1 MVLQKSYENN
11 LPATGIN
18 CIYEDKKGNLWVSLW
33 ERGLHKYDPETDS
46 FISFP
51 YIGSGNNPFSIFQDS
66 KMNYWICTWGNGI
79 YRFHPDRKAEEMYIQ
94 ESPFNDDKEISTA
107 AFYSIVEDNT
117 HHYIW
122 AMSFSGL
129 YIFEYDEDQKLR
141 RVPTPAKLQETNN
154 IFNHMIKDRT
164 GNLWIGTFN
173 EGVINVIFDNP
184 LIRNNS
190 LSVIKEKTGL
200 TPNIQTIYEDKE
212 GDIWFHQNRFGAGIY
227 FPPENKTL
235 FHTDIPAL
243 HDIIG
248 VSCITDF
255 RSYPDEIWLG
265 FIYQPFICRLHK
277 KGKDI
282 HLIEQIDLGKTV
294 TNPGNPRIFFE
305 DRKNNIWIVTT
316 ERLLLK
322 PFYTDSILA
331 IHDLPYKITG
341 ITEDIRGD
349 IWLSSLNQG
358 IFRITI
364 SPGSQ
369 PDHMLIHNYTP
380 TNSALEGTKFEAIC
394 ADSKGQ
400 VWIGTKEG
408 NMLIYDIITD
418 EFRNISHLFNFA
430 DERLLN
436 IVTDRY
442 GHIWISTAKRLI
454 EFIPESSALYD
465 YSEED
470 GIIIN
475 SFLKNSYWINTAGEI
490 LFGGNKGISIIKPA
504 HKPIERK
511 EEPTV
516 FITDVKTDNI
526 SVFQKNGNNKFDPI
540 THLVRFKPE
549 DKNIEI
555 NFSTLNYTS
564 PNKIVYA
571 YKLEGVDQA
580 WRYTD
585 SGNPFAIYNKLT
597 KGNYTFRVKATDK
610 NRLWSNHIT
619 TLKIYKEPDFY
630 ETWWAYTLYVLLFI
644 LIFYTIFRFIYH
656 KVELKNKLKIAQIE
670 KEKSEELTQL
680 KLRYF
685 TNITHDILTPL
696 TIISYLVDDAE
707 TTGSSFQ
714 QFGTIRS
721 NLNRLKRLLQQI
733 LDFRKM
739 ESGNMQ
745 LTISQGDI
753 VDFIRDICYNQFL
766 PLLGVKE
773 ISFSFSAGQDSIPGY
788 FDADKIDKVI
798 FNLLSNAFKYT
809 PPGGSVQVEVEK
821 KNQNAVI
828 IRVSDTGI
836 GISPEEQQKI
846 FTRFYSKTIGQSVE
860 TNGIG
865 LSLVKELIELHHGT
879 ISVESTINKGSCFTV
894 EIPVHQPDY
903 IHEENLESPLS
914 GIEEQER
921 ETELSSENTHILLVE
936 DNKELLLLMK
946 NSLSGRYHIFTS
958 GNGKKALSIIKEQDI
973 QIIVSDIMMPEMNGL
988 ELCKTVKENLE
999 TSHISVIIL
1008 TAKNSMEDRINCYNA
1023 GADGYI
1029 AKPFNMKLLEAR
1041 INNLVQK
1048 QKSKQKDFKSDVD
1061 LNLSTLEYQS
1071 IDEQFLTTAIE
1082 IIQNHID
1089 KPDFDISI
1097 LAQSLNVS
1105 KSSLY
1110 RKIKSMTGLSPLEF
1124 VRNIRLKQA
1133 CRLLKDKSVS
1143 ISEVAYASGFSDPKY
1158 FAQCFKTEFNLTPS
1172 EFQKQKSVST
1182 YQ

>member
-1 MVLQKSYENN
+1 
-11 LPATGIN
+11 
-18 CIYEDKKGNLWVSLW
+18 
-33 ERGLHKYDPETDS
+33 
-46 FISFP
+46 
-51 YIGSGNNPFSIFQDS
+51 
-66 KMNYWICTWGNGI
+66 
-79 YRFHPDRKAEEMYIQ
+79 
-94 ESPFNDDKEISTA
+94 
-107 AFYSIVEDNT
+107 
-117 HHYIW
+117 
-122 AMSFSGL
+122 
-129 YIFEYDEDQKLR
+129 
-141 RVPTPAKLQETNN
+141 
-154 IFNHMIKDRT
+154 
-164 GNLWIGTFN
+164 
-173 EGVINVIFDNP
+173 
-184 LIRNNS
+184 
-190 LSVIKEKTGL
+190 
-200 TPNIQTIYEDKE
+200 
-212 GDIWFHQNRFGAGIY
+212 
-227 FPPENKTL
+227 
-235 FHTDIPAL
+235 
-243 HDIIG
+243 
-248 VSCITDF
+248 
-255 RSYPDEIWLG
+255 
-265 FIYQPFICRLHK
+265 
-277 KGKDI
+277 
-282 HLIEQIDLGKTV
+282 
-294 TNPGNPRIFFE
+294 
-305 DRKNNIWIVTT
+305 
-316 ERLLLK
+316 
-322 PFYTDSILA
+322 
-331 IHDLPYKITG
+331 
-341 ITEDIRGD
+341 
-349 IWLSSLNQG
+349 
-358 IFRITI
+358 
-364 SPGSQ
+364 
-369 PDHMLIHNYTP
+369 
-380 TNSALEGTKFEAIC
+380 
-394 ADSKGQ
+394 
-400 VWIGTKEG
+400 
-408 NMLIYDIITD
+408 
-418 EFRNISHLFNFA
+418 
-430 DERLLN
+430 
-436 IVTDRY
+436 
-442 GHIWISTAKRLI
+442 
-454 EFIPESSALYD
+454 
-465 YSEED
+465 
-470 GIIIN
+470 
-475 SFLKNSYWINTAGEI
+475 
-490 LFGGNKGISIIKPA
+490 
-504 HKPIERK
+504 
-511 EEPTV
+511 
-516 FITDVKTDNI
+516 
-526 SVFQKNGNNKFDPI
+526 
-540 THLVRFKPE
+540 
-549 DKNIEI
+549 
-555 NFSTLNYTS
+555 
-564 PNKIVYA
+564 
-571 YKLEGVDQA
+571 
-580 WRYTD
+580 
-585 SGNPFAIYNKLT
+585 
-597 KGNYTFRVKATDK
+597 
-610 NRLWSNHIT
+610 
-619 TLKIYKEPDFY
+619 
-630 ETWWAYTLYVLLFI
+630 
-644 LIFYTIFRFIYH
+644 
-656 KVELKNKLKIAQIE
+656 
-670 KEKSEELTQL
+670 
-680 KLRYF
+680 
-685 TNITHDILTPL
+685 
-696 TIISYLVDDAE
+696 
-707 TTGSSFQ
+707 
-714 QFGTIRS
+714 
-721 NLNRLKRLLQQI
+721 
-733 LDFRKM
+733 M

-879 ISVESTINKGSCFTV
+879 ISVESTINKGRCFTV

-1048 QKSKQKDFKSDVD
+1048 QKSKQKDFESDVD

-1071 IDEQFLTTAIE
+1071 IDEQFLATAIE

-1110 RKIKSMTGLSPLEF
+1110 RKIKSMTGLFPLEF

-1158 FAQCFKTEFNLTPS
+1158 FAQCFKAEFNLTPS
-1172 EFQKQKSVST
+1172 EFQKQKSVPT